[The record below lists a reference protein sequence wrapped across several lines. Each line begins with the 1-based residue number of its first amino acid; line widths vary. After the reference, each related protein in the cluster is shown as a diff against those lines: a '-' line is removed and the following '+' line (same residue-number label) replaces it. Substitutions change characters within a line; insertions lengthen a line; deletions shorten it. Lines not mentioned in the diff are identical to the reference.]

1 VTAAVTGRWIG
12 RLVIAACVLCLL
24 GLASMVWSVLDPRPI
39 PVMFAM
45 SVGQGLGTVSF
56 LCYLAAILLDLRQR
70 RVLGGGAPDEPPG
83 ERP

>member
-1 VTAAVTGRWIG
+1 MTAAVAGRWIG

-70 RVLGGGAPDEPPG
+70 RVLGGAPDDGPG